1 MKSLKYLSL
10 LIALASVLWISACMA
25 DEAVIVLD
33 SATAGHD
40 QRTGKPILRLIFA
53 SKERFRTVS
62 ADNLGEKVDF
72 LANGRV
78 VLSPVVREPVLG
90 GQIEISDQSWTDQD
104 VVELAR
110 QFSEA
115 PKGEIEIRRSF
126 ASK

>member
-1 MKSLKYLSL
+1 MKTLKCRSL
-10 LIALASVLWISACMA
+10 LIALTSLLWVSVCLA
-25 DEAVIVLD
+25 DGVVVVLD
-33 SATAGHD
+33 SATVGHD
-40 QRTGKPILRLIFA
+40 QRTKQPILRLIFA

-72 LANGRV
+72 LVSGRV
-78 VLSPVVREPVLG
+78 VLTSVIREPLSG

-104 VVELAR
+104 VVEFAR

-126 ASK
+126 PSK